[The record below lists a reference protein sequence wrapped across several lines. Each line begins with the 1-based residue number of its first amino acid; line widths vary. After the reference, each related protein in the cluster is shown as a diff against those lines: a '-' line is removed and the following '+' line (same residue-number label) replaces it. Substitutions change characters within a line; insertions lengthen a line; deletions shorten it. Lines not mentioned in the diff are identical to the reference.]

1 MAILIRWL
9 GAFLLLALPYNPT
22 PWNFTTWAQAN
33 LASDLPVTLLL
44 GLLLGLGYLI
54 YIGATLR
61 SFGLLGIVL
70 LVALFALV
78 LWVMDDW
85 GMLSLDNPTLNT
97 WISILVLSL
106 ILCVGLSWSILW
118 QRLSSQAT
126 VDDVER

>member
-9 GAFLLLALPYNPT
+9 GAFLLLALTYNPT

-118 QRLSSQAT
+118 QRLSGQAT

>member
-9 GAFLLLALPYNPT
+9 GAFLLLALTYNPT

-44 GLLLGLGYLI
+44 GLLPGLGYLI

-118 QRLSSQAT
+118 QRLSGQAT

>member
-9 GAFLLLALPYNPT
+9 GAFLLLALTYNPT

-44 GLLLGLGYLI
+44 GLLPGLGYLI

>member
-9 GAFLLLALPYNPT
+9 GAFLLLALTYNPT

-44 GLLLGLGYLI
+44 GLLPGLGYLI

-78 LWVMDDW
+78 LWVMDDC

-118 QRLSSQAT
+118 QRLSGQAT

>member
-9 GAFLLLALPYNPT
+9 GAFLLLALTYNPT